1 MIRRTVPVIT
11 VDGGILQ
18 NADIEL
24 NAGSKV
30 TLKNG
35 GTIIMRNGKDFYAP
49 LGTIVTIDEGT
60 IQ

>member
-1 MIRRTVPVIT
+1 
-11 VDGGILQ
+11 LQ

-24 NAGSKV
+24 NTGSKL

-49 LGTIVTIDEGT
+49 IGTTVTIEEGE